1 MKSSVINT
9 ILHNWTGHDDLEN
22 IDVQDLE
29 HCVGD
34 HPYNASL
41 QFILAK
47 KYELA
52 ESEKLKYQLQ
62 KTCSY
67 FPSALQL
74 QQSLII
80 DELAENNPQL
90 DEKLNTLVSSQ
101 LAQFKESVDSSQLE
115 FEKEK
120 NQLAKDYFGAQ
131 GIEIDLEKIPQ
142 DKLTQQLRSFT
153 AWLKVLKH
161 QDVNNQN
168 KANNEEEQ
176 EKMIEIL
183 AEKANISTD
192 VITLAMAEIWEN
204 QGNYRKAIDIY
215 SKLSFII
222 PEKSVYFASRI
233 EQLKQKNK

>member
-9 ILHNWTGHDDLEN
+9 ILQNWTGHDDLNN
-22 IDVQDLE
+22 INVHILE
-29 HCVGD
+29 HCVHD
-34 HPYNASL
+34 NPYNASL

-47 KYELA
+47 KYALI
-52 ESEKLKYQLQ
+52 ESEKLNYQLQ
-62 KTCSY
+62 KTSSY

-74 QQSLII
+74 HQSLVI
-80 DELAENNPQL
+80 DDQAEINPQL

-101 LAQFKESVDSSQLE
+101 LAQFNESVTNSQLD
-115 FEKEK
+115 FEKDISR
-120 NQLAKDYFGAQ
+120 LAKDYFGAQ

-142 DKLTQQLRSFT
+142 DKLTLQLRSFT
-153 AWLKVLKH
+153 AWLKVLK
-161 QDVNNQN
+161 QQEGNNQN
-168 KANNEEEQ
+168 LTIIGEEQ
-176 EKMIEIL
+176 EKIIEVL
-183 AEKANISTD
+183 AEKANKSTE

>member
-9 ILHNWTGHDDLEN
+9 ILQKWTGHDDLET
-22 IDVQDLE
+22 IDVHILE
-29 HCVGD
+29 HCVHD

-52 ESEKLKYQLQ
+52 ESEKFRSQLQ
-62 KTCSY
+62 KTCIY

-74 QQSLII
+74 HQSMVI
-80 DELAENNPQL
+80 DEQAELNPQL

-101 LAQFKESVDSSQLE
+101 LAQFKESVSTSQLE
-115 FEKEK
+115 FEKD
-120 NQLAKDYFGAQ
+120 NSHLIKDYFGAQ

-142 DKLTQQLRSFT
+142 DKLTLQLRSFT

-161 QDVNNQN
+161 QEGNNQN
-168 KANNEEEQ
+168 ITAIGEEQ
-176 EKMIEIL
+176 EKMIELL
-183 AEKANISTD
+183 AENANKSTD

>member
-1 MKSSVINT
+1 MNASVINN
-9 ILHNWTGHDDLEN
+9 ILHNWTGQNDLNN
-22 IDVQDLE
+22 IDTQILEQFVQDN
-29 HCVGD
+29 
-34 HPYNASL
+34 PYNASL
-41 QFILAK
+41 QFILSK
-47 KYELA
+47 KYELT
-52 ESEKLKYQLQ
+52 ESEKFKYQLQ

-74 QQSLII
+74 HQSLDI
-80 DELAENNPQL
+80 DEFEANNPHL
-90 DEKLNTLVSSQ
+90 DEKLNTLVSNQ
-101 LAQFKESVDSSQLE
+101 LAQFKESVATSQLE

-120 NQLAKDYFGAQ
+120 NQLAKDYFAAK

-161 QDVNNQN
+161 QDTNNQN
-168 KANNEEEQ
+168 KAVIGEEQ
-176 EKMIEIL
+176 EKMIELL
-183 AEKANISTD
+183 AEKANKSTE

-204 QGNYRKAIDIY
+204 QGNYNKAIDIY